1 MEATGFGKLM
11 EVSGGLHLWP
21 IVLAILFMGIASA
34 VQMLTEY
41 VFRVVVGLV
50 DSYYE
55 MRVRLHRSRQ
65 KFEEARRTASVSR
78 AKTSHP

>member
-1 MEATGFGKLM
+1 
-11 EVSGGLHLWP
+11 
-21 IVLAILFMGIASA
+21 
-34 VQMLTEY
+34 MLTEY